1 MKFIDRMVA
10 DSRQIALNHT
20 AGLSLPQ
27 QMQMSLFSL
36 FALLDKEDRYKIKMQ
51 DIIHRRLHAL
61 WDNTGFY
68 TGGGSAARR
77 LLFGNRYAGVGEEIL
92 WG

>member
-1 MKFIDRMVA
+1 MVA

-27 QMQMSLFSL
+27 QIQMSLFAIFS
-36 FALLDKEDRYKIKMQ
+36 LLDKEDSYKKKMQ
-51 DIIHRRLHAL
+51 EIIHRRLHAL
-61 WDNTGFY
+61 WDNTGFTLVEDPLRAGY
-68 TGGGSAARR
+68 YSEIDMLGD
-77 LLFGNRYAGVGEEIL
+77 RYAGMGEEIL

>member
-1 MKFIDRMVA
+1 MVA

-36 FALLDKEDRYKIKMQ
+36 FAILDKENRYKTRMQ
-51 DIIHRRLHAL
+51 EIIHRSLHAL
-61 WDNTGFY
+61 WDNTGF
-68 TGGGSAARR
+68 TLVEDPLR
-77 LLFGNRYAGVGEEIL
+77 AGYYSEIAML
-92 WG
+92 VWAKTF